1 MGEKKKKNVENVG
14 AELHGVKRR
23 NLTWLTPRAVI
34 IFSFLERYEEKI
46 ILSRQNYYNF
56 HRATGD
62 SKYFNI
68 HG

>member
-1 MGEKKKKNVENVG
+1 MGEKKEKCRECT

-23 NLTWLTPRAVI
+23 NLTWLTPRAII